1 MEKIKVSNMET
12 RTGNAAANQF
22 IIETEDGIYFQSY
35 ATIIA
40 LKKNGQVY
48 LDKDSWDYSR
58 TTLKYLHQFL
68 GTSAKKEVLS
78 RIDAG
83 RYLLKDLN

>member
-1 MEKIKVSNMET
+1 MKNVKVSKMET

-22 IIETEDGIYFQSY
+22 IIETEDGTYFKSY

-68 GTSAKKEVLS
+68 GTSSKKEILF
-78 RIDAG
+78 RINAG